1 LSYCGIDVRH
11 QQAMVRPS
19 ISHTIVQQQS
29 RELAQMAATSGSSAH
44 RAPPARSHSAKERFL
59 QRLLDPIDL
68 LVEGIY
74 SVLIV
79 LTFTLAVRAADSNR
93 MLAQNFA
100 DDFVLQLFWAA
111 LGCAVAWG
119 LIDGVMYILTC
130 VFERG
135 QERRL
140 FRAIRNLNSEEAG
153 IETLADELDDNL
165 GSLATEEERRTIYA
179 TLYARLRQAP
189 PPPVGLERAD
199 FAGAL
204 GIILVAV
211 GTALP
216 VVLPLLL
223 FTNDP
228 STAVRVSNLAA
239 FGMLFIMGYR
249 WAVYAGGKPL
259 RFGLLLM
266 TIGVVMVLV
275 AIPLGG

>member
-1 LSYCGIDVRH
+1 
-11 QQAMVRPS
+11 
-19 ISHTIVQQQS
+19 
-29 RELAQMAATSGSSAH
+29 MAATPGSSAH
-44 RAPPARSHSAKERFL
+44 HAPSARSYSARERFL

-79 LTFTLAVRAADSNR
+79 LTFTLAVRIADSNR
-93 MLAQNFA
+93 LLTQNFA
-100 DDFVLQLFWAA
+100 DEFVLQLFWAA

-140 FRAIRNLNSEEAG
+140 FRSIRNLNSEEEGITKLAG
-153 IETLADELDDNL
+153 ELDDDL
-165 GSLATEEERRTIYA
+165 GSLATEEERRAIYA

-189 PPPVGLERAD
+189 PPQVELERAD

-204 GIILVAV
+204 GIVLVAV

-223 FTNDP
+223 FLDDP

-239 FGMLFIMGYR
+239 FAMLFIMGYW
-249 WAVYAGGKPL
+249 WAVYAGGKPW
-259 RFGLLLM
+259 RFGLLLV